1 MSDSEFL
8 SGELVATDLS
18 INGRPGSAKIDSTQ
32 TPGGA
37 MVVAPKVDYDILS
50 AATAED
56 FLPSFSPWATMGGL
70 ILLGGFALAVGLS
83 NVLKYKVT
91 VQAPAAVRPVG
102 ELRVVQSTIE
112 GSVLSIA
119 VSENQPVKQGDLL
132 ATVRDLNLESKL
144 KTKASQLTGD
154 IQKGVSQI
162 NGIDAQ
168 LVALSR
174 QGDGEIDQSNRSV
187 AQLQAELDRAGRD
200 YRDKGIVSRA
210 EVAEAEANIKTAE
223 QDKQVAE
230 TELLVT
236 MSTLKSI
243 QASYDAAA
251 TKSKRYKTTGADGAI
266 SKNQVEEAEL
276 ATQQQLQAIAAQQA
290 TILKQ
295 KQTITRAD
303 NLIASAQARL
313 ARTQAAL
320 NPSQAESAQIRQ
332 KIERERASGRTSVA
346 RLQQD
351 REKLL
356 QQRVEVIN
364 QINTTQKE
372 VAQISTDLKPTSI
385 LAPISGTIQ
394 NLNLRNN
401 RQVVRPGDRLAQ
413 IIPNGTPLTIK
424 ALVAIADIGKVNVAQ
439 KVQMRVSACPYTDH
453 GLLNGKVTQIAAD
466 AKQLEKGTEA
476 TSPGGGANN
485 ASYEVT
491 IQPDTLVVGNSNSK
505 TKCQIRSGMEGRA
518 EIISKEETVFRFL
531 LRKARL
537 VFNP

>member
-8 SGELVATDLS
+8 SGELVATDLTV
-18 INGRPGSAKIDSTQ
+18 NGRAGASTMGSANT
-32 TPGGA
+32 GGA
-37 MVVAPKVDYDILS
+37 LVVRPEIDYDILP

-56 FLPSFSPWATMGGL
+56 FLPAFSPWATVGGL
-70 ILLGGFALAVGLS
+70 IMLGGFALAVGLS

-168 LVALSR
+168 IVALAR
-174 QGDGEIDQSNRSV
+174 QGEGEIEQSNRSI
-187 AQLQAELDRAGRD
+187 ATLQAELSRAGRD
-200 YRDKGIVSRA
+200 YRDKGIVSQA
-210 EVAEAEANIKTAE
+210 EVAEAAANIKTAE

-251 TKSKRYKTTGADGAI
+251 TKSTRYKTTGAAGAI
-266 SKNQVEEAEL
+266 SQNQVEEAEL
-276 ATQQQLQAIAAQQA
+276 ATQQQLQAISAQQA

-320 NPSQAESAQIRQ
+320 NPSQAESAQIHQ

-364 QINTTQKE
+364 QIATTQKE
-372 VAQISTDLKPTSI
+372 VAQISTDLQAKSI

-401 RQVVRPGDRLAQ
+401 SQVVRPGDRLAQ
-413 IIPNGTPLTIK
+413 IIPTGTPLTIK

-453 GLLNGKVTQIAAD
+453 GLLTGKVTQIAAD
-466 AKQLEKGTEA
+466 TKQLDRSADA
-476 TSPGGGANN
+476 TSRDTTNN

-491 IQPDTLVVGNSNSK
+491 IQPDTLVVGTSG

-537 VFNP
+537 LVNP